1 MMEVNELSRICKSFC
16 ERPAPMEGLA
26 DVIRAYPYFQIARLM
41 ACYGHPESEAAASM
55 AFRMEDRAFLYRF
68 MKGELRLEEEES
80 VSGIEAITANIP
92 KEINSENGRSAIQ
105 VLDDMLEKF
114 KTNPPKISPIQTD
127 DAEDEPYEDLGK
139 SSNMERM
146 NFVSETLARLYVEQK
161 EYDRAIKVYRV
172 LMEKQPEK
180 EAQYAEAVE
189 SVKAMKGN

>member
-1 MMEVNELSRICKSFC
+1 MEVNELSRICKTFC
-16 ERPAPMEGLA
+16 ERPAPMDGLT

-80 VSGIEAITANIP
+80 VSAIEAVTASIP

-114 KTNPPKISPIQTD
+114 KTNKISPYPTE

-180 EAQYAEAVE
+180 EALYAEAVE